1 MKSRFSPFFL
11 MIGLLVTACTA
22 VPTPVPTVIQTPTL
36 AATETPLPQPSPT
49 PTLIPTATP
58 VPFYLEATVWEQ
70 DPQVPVLMYHR
81 FLPNRYTE
89 STNTKLR
96 LADFQWQLEQLDAA
110 GYSLISME
118 NWLNGNLTV
127 PPGRRPLIFT
137 MDDLF
142 FADQIFLD
150 AEGNPSPKSGL
161 GWHWQFYQQHPD
173 FGFSWA
179 LFFNMG
185 DKLYANRE
193 TTDDW
198 FINMPGWEDALSAAI
213 IWCIEHDAAPYNH
226 TYDHVRLDQTDNALI
241 AWELKKNDEM
251 LRSFID
257 RAGRSDLKNR
267 LGNMIGLPYSI
278 WPASDS
284 GRRVLAAHLTP
295 EGKPVTAILE
305 ADYHYRAAF
314 MPAPYADGFD
324 AYKIPRV
331 AALNDAIT
339 MLVERKDE
347 FPTAVSCALGP
358 LDPLQVS
365 DPAVLMAQIQ
375 QAVAESRCP
384 AGVYAV
390 SGLLF
395 RAQAGT
401 VEPISL
407 TTP

>member
-1 MKSRFSPFFL
+1 
-11 MIGLLVTACTA
+11 
-22 VPTPVPTVIQTPTL
+22 
-36 AATETPLPQPSPT
+36 
-49 PTLIPTATP
+49 
-58 VPFYLEATVWEQ
+58 
-70 DPQVPVLMYHR
+70 
-81 FLPNRYTE
+81 
-89 STNTKLR
+89 
-96 LADFQWQLEQLDAA
+96 
-110 GYSLISME
+110 
-118 NWLNGNLTV
+118 
-127 PPGRRPLIFT
+127 
-137 MDDLF
+137 
-142 FADQIFLD
+142 
-150 AEGNPSPKSGL
+150 
-161 GWHWQFYQQHPD
+161 
-173 FGFSWA
+173 
-179 LFFNMG
+179 
-185 DKLYANRE
+185 
-193 TTDDW
+193 
-198 FINMPGWEDALSAAI
+198 
-213 IWCIEHDAAPYNH
+213 
-226 TYDHVRLDQTDNALI
+226 
-241 AWELKKNDEM
+241 M